1 MLLHPRQNLRIGRV
15 RFFIQQADSAQN
27 HSSRA
32 ITALESPFG
41 EERFLHRMKL
51 IAIGQPLDRQDR
63 LLVSLGNRCK
73 TSGRTLAVDEHRA
86 GSTLAFPATVF
97 RSRQLQ
103 VLAQNI
109 EQRPLG
115 VGCDGSWL
123 SVDGEAE

>member
-1 MLLHPRQNLRIGRV
+1 MLLHPRQNLRIGGV

-27 HSSRA
+27 HASRA

-63 LLVSLGNRCK
+63 LLVGLRNRCK
-73 TSGRTLAVDEHRA
+73 TSRHTLAVEEHGA
-86 GSTLAFPATVF
+86 SSTLAFPATVF

-115 VGCDGSWL
+115 VGGDSSWL
-123 SVDGEAE
+123 SVDSEAE